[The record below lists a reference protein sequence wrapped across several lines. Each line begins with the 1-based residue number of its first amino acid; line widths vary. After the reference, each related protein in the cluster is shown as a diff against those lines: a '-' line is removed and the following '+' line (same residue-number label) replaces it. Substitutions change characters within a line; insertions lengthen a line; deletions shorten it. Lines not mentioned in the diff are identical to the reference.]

1 MDGTKQGNILFD
13 FDGVMVNTFDACFR
27 LTKKRYPAITE
38 DGYRARFEG
47 NIYNVYRHDTKENA
61 DFFSDY
67 HAELINH
74 SIDEMVAGAIRT
86 LSTEFEL
93 FIVSS
98 SATNAIRSYL
108 QMHKLDQVFAE
119 ILGFDVEPSKVVKI
133 KSILHDYQIRP
144 EHSMFVTDTLG
155 DILEARAASV
165 QTVAVTWGFHPLAT
179 LQKGDPYAIVNS
191 PDELLHQLYGYF
203 KKPL

>member
-1 MDGTKQGNILFD
+1 MDVNKNGNILFD

-27 LTKKRYPAITE
+27 LTKKRYPTITE
-38 DGYRARFEG
+38 DDYRAHFEG
-47 NIYNVYRHDTKENA
+47 NIYNVYRHDTKENEE
-61 DFFSDY
+61 FFADY
-67 HAELINH
+67 HKELINH
-74 SIDEMVAGAIRT
+74 SLDEVVAGAIRK
-86 LSTEFEL
+86 LSMEFEL

-108 QMHKLDQVFAE
+108 RKHKLDHVFSE
-119 ILGFDVEPSKVVKI
+119 ILGFDVEPSKVIKI

-144 EHSMFVTDTLG
+144 EQSMFVTDTLG

-165 QTVAVTWGFHPLAT
+165 STVAVTWGFHPPAT

-191 PDELLHQLYGYF
+191 PDELLHQLHGYF
-203 KKPL
+203 KKAI